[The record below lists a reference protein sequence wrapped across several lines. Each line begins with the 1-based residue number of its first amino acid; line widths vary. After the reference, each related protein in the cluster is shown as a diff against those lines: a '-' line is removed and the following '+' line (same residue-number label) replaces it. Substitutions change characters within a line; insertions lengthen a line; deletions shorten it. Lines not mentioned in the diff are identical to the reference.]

1 MDNLTLLISIIVVL
15 AIGVLLV
22 GAVLGWVFARRQ
34 RTKHLRRQFG
44 PEYDRVVR
52 EAGDRDEAEA
62 ELEARQ
68 ERIKSLDIH
77 PLSPDERDHYVEAW
91 QSIQVR
97 FVDQPAEAVEEA
109 NQLVTE
115 VMQTRGYPMVDFDQ
129 RMADLSVE
137 HAEVIK
143 NYRAA
148 RAIAQ
153 KNKQGEAST
162 EELRQAMVHYR
173 GLFAELVG
181 APDIQKKEAVAA

>member
-34 RTKHLRRQFG
+34 RTKHLRQQFG
-44 PEYDRVVR
+44 PEYDRVVH

-68 ERIKSLDIH
+68 ERIKSLDIQ

-97 FVDQPAEAVEEA
+97 FVDQPVEAVEEA

-115 VMQTRGYPMVDFDQ
+115 VMQTRGYPMADFDQ
-129 RMADLSVE
+129 RLADLSVE

-173 GLFAELVG
+173 VLFAELVG